1 MRTFKVLMLLACF
14 SLLAACT
21 GKPVKMYAGDTL
33 SDDQVVMLAAGEN
46 IEVVSVDGKKVTK
59 YLLSNIETS
68 YALSPGKH
76 TVVFNYT
83 SVWAKAASNTDES
96 RSTLVESKP
105 YVLTF
110 DAKPGAR
117 LRFEFDAV
125 DNVRDAKVL
134 AENFSA
140 QVVDDSGK
148 ALAMSKIYVP
158 KVESAEAK
166 QLTAQGGTAALD
178 NDLATIDAMKLL
190 WERASADEKKQFLK
204 WAFQ

>member
-1 MRTFKVLMLLACF
+1 MRSFKVLLVLVCF
-14 SLLAACT
+14 SVLAACT
-21 GKPVKMYAGDTL
+21 GKPVKMYSGDAL
-33 SDDQVVMLAAGEN
+33 SDDQVVVLSAGDN
-46 IEVVSVDGKKVTK
+46 IEVVSVDGKKVKK
-59 YLLSNIETS
+59 YLLSNIETN

-83 SVWAKAASNTDES
+83 SVWAKAASNTDDS

-105 YVLTF
+105 HMVTF

-125 DNVRDAKVL
+125 DNVRDAKEL
-134 AENFSA
+134 ADNFSA
-140 QVVDDSGK
+140 RVVDGGGQ
-148 ALAMSKIYVP
+148 ALASSKVYIP
-158 KVESAEAK
+158 TVESVEAK
-166 QLTAQGGTAALD
+166 QLAAQGNASVLD